1 MSKPEQTHFVYILRC
16 ADDTLYCGY
25 TTDIAR
31 RLTEHNGEGKLL
43 GAKYTKARRPVSLVY
58 QEAFPSRSDATKRE
72 AAIKKLSRKEKEL
85 LLQAF

>member
-31 RLTEHNGEGKLL
+31 RLTEHNGEGKL
-43 GAKYTKARRPVSLVY
+43 
-58 QEAFPSRSDATKRE
+58 KRE